1 MSVVASILQ
10 WGAGLPAWQQHAISL
25 LFAKGTL
32 DANDEEDIYA
42 LLKSGHGIPDAQN
55 RVAQKIEPGNIQPT
69 EQDKSLVQITAIKNL
84 RNVNALAENQ
94 NLPISTT
101 GLTVIYG
108 DNGSGKSGY
117 SRVLKRA
124 CRARD
129 QGEPILPNASAPQ
142 KQGEKAQATFDILI
156 NAVPTQ
162 ATWID
167 GSPAPDALSSISVFD
182 NRCARAYVDEQDD
195 FSYVPYGMDIL
206 QNLAA
211 LCNRL
216 KEKIDDDI
224 TRLTPNTLAFAKL
237 VQSPTPAG
245 RLALALSAKTKP
257 DEVEKLATLTP
268 ENLERHTTLDKSLKA
283 SNPKEKAQQ
292 LRTLANRVLRLSE
305 RCAEKW
311 NIVNDAKV
319 KELKSLVEASNKAK
333 KTAEEAART
342 FKEEPGRLPGTGG
355 EVWQEL
361 FAAAKK
367 FALESHA
374 GKNFP
379 HLSPDD
385 QCPLCQQPLNDAA
398 ARLVDFDTF
407 IQNELEKVAR
417 ESREK
422 AVDAYKS
429 IKDAD
434 LSIGF
439 DQETQNELKEK
450 YADLVQKCTA
460 FEAALKARQAAVV
473 LAAKPEGDWL
483 TIGDEPND
491 PAPALA
497 DLNKSLVDTAD
508 AMEKASDEK
517 GRIDAQSEF
526 NELDARIQLRDLKTE
541 ILRAIEG
548 HVVVQN
554 LNKCLPPVRTHAIT
568 SKSTEINEQVI
579 SKELADA
586 LTAEYKKL
594 GVGSLKVTLKSTS
607 QKGKTYYKLVL
618 QVANGKKLSD
628 ILSEGEQRAV
638 AIGSFL
644 AEVNIGRTPG
654 GVIFDDPMSSLDH
667 RRREK
672 VAERLVEE
680 ARKRQVIIFTHDLYF
695 LCMLQ
700 QEAQRQDVGL
710 ATRSLHKTT
719 EGFGVASEDLPF
731 DGTQTK
737 TRIGRLRVLQAEC
750 EKLHR
755 DGNEQDYVPKARETY
770 RQLRIAWERGIEE
783 VLLQSTITRFGEG
796 ISTQRLREVVVEDE
810 DYFTIEEGMSRCSK
824 YAAHDG
830 AAMANVATPEPEE
843 LKADVEKLDIWR
855 DKIEKRKDG
864 IRKRRKTP

>member
-1 MSVVASILQ
+1 
-10 WGAGLPAWQQHAISL
+10 
-25 LFAKGTL
+25 
-32 DANDEEDIYA
+32 
-42 LLKSGHGIPDAQN
+42 
-55 RVAQKIEPGNIQPT
+55 
-69 EQDKSLVQITAIKNL
+69 
-84 RNVNALAENQ
+84 
-94 NLPISTT
+94 
-101 GLTVIYG
+101 
-108 DNGSGKSGY
+108 
-117 SRVLKRA
+117 
-124 CRARD
+124 
-129 QGEPILPNASAPQ
+129 
-142 KQGEKAQATFDILI
+142 
-156 NAVPTQ
+156 
-162 ATWID
+162 
-167 GSPAPDALSSISVFD
+167 
-182 NRCARAYVDEQDD
+182 
-195 FSYVPYGMDIL
+195 
-206 QNLAA
+206 
-211 LCNRL
+211 
-216 KEKIDDDI
+216 
-224 TRLTPNTLAFAKL
+224 
-237 VQSPTPAG
+237 
-245 RLALALSAKTKP
+245 
-257 DEVEKLATLTP
+257 
-268 ENLERHTTLDKSLKA
+268 
-283 SNPKEKAQQ
+283 
-292 LRTLANRVLRLSE
+292 
-305 RCAEKW
+305 
-311 NIVNDAKV
+311 
-319 KELKSLVEASNKAK
+319 
-333 KTAEEAART
+333 
-342 FKEEPGRLPGTGG
+342 
-355 EVWQEL
+355 
-361 FAAAKK
+361 
-367 FALESHA
+367 
-374 GKNFP
+374 
-379 HLSPDD
+379 
-385 QCPLCQQPLNDAA
+385 
-398 ARLVDFDTF
+398 LVDFDTF

-483 TIGDEPND
+483 AIGDEPND

-497 DLNKSLVDTAD
+497 DLNKSLVETAD

-618 QVANGKKLSD
+618 QAANGKKLSD

-719 EGFGVASEDLPF
+719 EGFGVASENLPF

-737 TRIGRLRVLQAEC
+737 ARIGRLRVLQTEC

-755 DGNEQDYVPKARETY
+755 DGDEQAYLPKARETY
-770 RQLRIAWERGIEE
+770 RQLRIAWERAVEE
-783 VLLQSTITRFGEG
+783 VLLHGTITRFSEG
-796 ISTQRLREVVVEDE
+796 VSTLKLREVIVEDD

-830 AAMANVATPEPEE
+830 AAMANVATPEPDE
-843 LKADVEKLDIWR
+843 LKADIETLETWR
-855 DKIEKRKDG
+855 AMVEKRKDA
-864 IRKRRKTP
+864 IRNRRKKA